1 MEGTMTMRHALATLS
16 ILAACGVSCKD
27 TTAPLTGTLFFQIDG
42 ATCKGTHSTYF
53 EIDST
58 EVGPETLA
66 PAQTSKGYVVPEGI
80 HATRA
85 RLVDYFGTP
94 ADLWT
99 LNRSSTVPANGTA
112 TTIVAC

>member
-1 MEGTMTMRHALATLS
+1 MEGTMTMRHALATLFV
-16 ILAACGVSCKD
+16 LAACGVSCKD

-53 EIDST
+53 EIDSV

-66 PAQTSKGYVVPEGI
+66 PAQTSKSYVVPEGI

-99 LNRSSTVPANGTA
+99 LNQSATVTANGTA
-112 TTIVAC
+112 TTIVTC

>member
-1 MEGTMTMRHALATLS
+1 MEGKMTIRHALATLS

-27 TTAPLTGTLFFQIDG
+27 TAAPLTGTLFFQIDG
-42 ATCKGTHSTYF
+42 ATCRGTHSTYF
-53 EIDST
+53 EIDTT

-66 PAQTSKGYVVPEGI
+66 PAQTSKGYVVTEGT
-80 HATRA
+80 HAARA

-99 LNRSSTVPANGTA
+99 LNRVLTVPANGTA
-112 TTIVAC
+112 TTTVVC

>member
-1 MEGTMTMRHALATLS
+1 MEGKMTLRHALATLFS
-16 ILAACGVSCKD
+16 IAVCGAGCRD
-27 TTAPLTGTLFFQIDG
+27 TTSPLTGTLYFQIDG

-53 EIDST
+53 EIDSL

-66 PAQTSKGYVVPEGI
+66 PAQTSKGYVVSVGI
-80 HATRA
+80 HGTRA

-99 LNRSSTVPANGTA
+99 LARSATLTANGTA
-112 TTIVAC
+112 TTIVTC

>member
-1 MEGTMTMRHALATLS
+1 MEDKMTIRHVLATLS
-16 ILAACGVSCKD
+16 ILAASGVSCRD
-27 TTAPLTGTLFFQIDG
+27 ITTPLTGTLYFQIDG

-53 EIDST
+53 EIDTT

-66 PAQTSKGYVVPEGI
+66 PAQTSKGYVVTEGI

-85 RLVDYFGTP
+85 RLVDYYGSP

-99 LNRSSTVPANGTA
+99 LNRRLTVPANGTA
-112 TTIVAC
+112 TTTVVC